1 MVGRMLCQLV
11 LQNLCNWWLPGKTFG
26 LVLQIMVL
34 LAKHMQIRGLEEKQV
49 SSGVFKTSKGLLFEN
64 TMVLKE

>member
-1 MVGRMLCQLV
+1 
-11 LQNLCNWWLPGKTFG
+11 
-26 LVLQIMVL
+26 MVL